1 MAKAKLTAKQQRF
14 AEEYCSNGFNATQA
28 AISAGYSK
36 KTAQEQSSRLLSKVI
51 TQEAIKAF
59 MDRATKRAEITV
71 DDLIKELDENRSLAL
86 DVTQVAAA
94 NQATMGKA
102 KLLGLDV
109 QKVDH
114 QSSDGSMT
122 PTIIKRV
129 IIDG

>member
-1 MAKAKLTAKQQRF
+1 MAKPKLTAKQQRF
-14 AEEYCSNGFNATQA
+14 VEEYCSNGFNATQA
-28 AISAGYSK
+28 AITAGYSK
-36 KTAQEQSSRLLSKVI
+36 KTAQEQGSQTLSNLMVQSAI
-51 TQEAIKAF
+51 QEF

-71 DDLIKELDENRSLAL
+71 DDLIKELDENRRLAL

-122 PTIIKRV
+122 PTVIKRV
-129 IIDG
+129 VIDG